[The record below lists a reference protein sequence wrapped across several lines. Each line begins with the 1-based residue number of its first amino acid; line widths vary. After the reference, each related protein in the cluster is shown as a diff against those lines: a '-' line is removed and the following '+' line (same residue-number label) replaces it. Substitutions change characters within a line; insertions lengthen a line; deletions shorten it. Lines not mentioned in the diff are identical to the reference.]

1 MNQTSGKQAQNT
13 IKVNGLDVAYRFD
26 GPENGHVILIANS
39 LMSDLSMWD
48 WNVPALADRYRVLRY
63 DKRGHGGSQTTPAP
77 YSNPQLADDAV
88 ALLDALKIDKVH
100 FIGLS
105 MGGMIGQQL
114 GARYPERVYSLSL
127 CDTASEMPPRN
138 LWEERFEIARKDGIP
153 GLVDGTIKR
162 WFTAPFIERAPQDI
176 AKVRQMILG
185 TGVEGYIGCASAV
198 RDMAQTTM
206 LLKIKAPTLILTG
219 RQDPAC
225 TVDQA
230 IVLNRMI
237 DGSKMVILEEAAHL
251 SNIEQPEAFNRTV
264 RAFIDT
270 VDNTL

>member
-1 MNQTSGKQAQNT
+1 MTQKQGQKT
-13 IKVNGLDVAYRFD
+13 ISVNGLEVAYRFD
-26 GPENGHVILIANS
+26 GPEDGHVVLMANS
-39 LMSDLSMWD
+39 LMSDYSMWD

-63 DKRGHGGSQTTPAP
+63 DKRGHGGSHTTPSP
-77 YSNPQLADDAV
+77 YSISQLADDAV
-88 ALLDALKIDKVH
+88 ALLDALQIQKVH

-105 MGGMIGQQL
+105 MGGMIGQQM

-138 LWEERFEIARKDGIP
+138 LWEDRFEVARKDGIP

-176 AKVRQMILG
+176 EKVRQMILG

-225 TVDQA
+225 TVEQA
-230 IVLNRMI
+230 TVLNRMI
-237 DGSKMVILEEAAHL
+237 DGSKMVLIEEAAHL
-251 SNIEQPEAFNRTV
+251 SNIEQPAVFNQIIRE
-264 RAFIDT
+264 FIDS
-270 VDNTL
+270 VDNAL